1 MKHLLLTTIAAI
13 LLIGCVSSP
22 DHSGTYT
29 LSDLKK
35 DMVLTFELKPDG
47 SFIVMAEGMT
57 DDAAVGTWKVEG
69 DLLVGEGASKRT
81 KREMVM
87 KFNKTTLKLTSL
99 SLNGREAPIDK
110 TIPEGADGHYFKK
123 N

>member
-47 SFIVMAEGMT
+47 SFIGTNSKEK
-57 DDAAVGTWKVEG
+57 DDDLIGSWKVEG
-69 DLLVGEGASKRT
+69 ELLVCEGTTEKHSEKIII
-81 KREMVM
+81 
-87 KFNKTTLKLTSL
+87 KFNKSIGKLEFSY
-99 SLNGREAPIDK
+99 RRWQRAP
-110 TIPEGADGHYFKK
+110 TEELDGLIVKK